1 MMPTLYALRPSGP
14 ELSQRALRRRL
25 RERGVRVVT
34 LPAGHYILATHRPA
48 VEAVVAEINANLR
61 RLCTGRAPIAE
72 DQLRVLYRPIPT
84 PTDDEAA

>member
-1 MMPTLYALRPSGP
+1 MTSLYALRPSGP

-34 LPAGHYILATHRPA
+34 LPAGYYILASHRPM

-61 RLCTGRAPIAE
+61 CLCDDRAPLADE
-72 DQLRVLYRPIPT
+72 QLRVLYRPIPA
-84 PTDDEAA
+84 PTDGEAA